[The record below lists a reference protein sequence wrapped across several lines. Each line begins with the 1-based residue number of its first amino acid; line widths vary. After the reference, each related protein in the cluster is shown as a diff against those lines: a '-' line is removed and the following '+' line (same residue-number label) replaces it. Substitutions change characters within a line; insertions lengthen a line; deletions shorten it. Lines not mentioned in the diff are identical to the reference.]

1 MEYDLPES
9 GVHTVYFPVEPERK
23 IVKAQCELKGNKA
36 TFKVVVNLNYNGETY
51 YEDTVTLQ
59 DGDSIYAEPDELVV
73 LRGDAQPAFNLI
85 GWEGQYIHIAE
96 YVDGVVL
103 LFVSKEP

>member
-9 GVHTVYFPVEPERK
+9 GVQHIYFPVAPERK
-23 IVKAQCELKGNKA
+23 IVKAQCELKGKTA
-36 TFKVVVNLNYNGETY
+36 TFKAVVNLNYSGESY

-59 DGDSIYAEPDELVV
+59 DGDSIYAEKDELVV
-73 LRGDAQPAFNLI
+73 LRGDAQPEINLD
-85 GWEGQYIHIAE
+85 GWDGQYIHIAE

>member
-1 MEYDLPES
+1 MQYDLSEK
-9 GVHTVYFPVEPERK
+9 GVKHIYFPCLPEHK

-73 LRGDAQPAFNLI
+73 LRGDAQPEVNLT
-85 GWEGQYIHIAE
+85 GWNGQYIHIAE

>member
-9 GVHTVYFPVEPERK
+9 GVHHIYFTATPSQK

-36 TFKVVVNLNYNGETY
+36 VFKVVVNLNYAGETF
-51 YEDTVTLQ
+51 YEDKVTLQ
-59 DGDSIYAEPDELVV
+59 DGDSVYAEPDGLVV
-73 LRGDAQPAFNLI
+73 LRGEAQPEVNLI
-85 GWEGQYIHIAE
+85 GWDGQYIHIAE
-96 YVDGVVL
+96 YLDGIVL

>member
-23 IVKAQCELKGNKA
+23 IVKAQCELKGKNA
-36 TFKVVVNLNYNGETY
+36 TFRVVTNINYAGETY
-51 YEDTVTLQ
+51 YEDSITLK
-59 DGDSIYAEPDELVV
+59 DNDSIYATKGELVV
-73 LRGDAQPAFNLI
+73 LRGDAQPEFNLD
-85 GWEGQYIHIAE
+85 GQYIHIAE

-103 LFVSKEP
+103 LFVSKEPWR